1 MINFLLQKGAI
12 VKHHF
17 IFNGIDKPVG
27 SMFIGTSPEF
37 EMALYTTCFL
47 IRPDGICPLKLGGN
61 KFIIRTFSYRYKRKN
76 MIGSAFP
83 EI

>member
-1 MINFLLQKGAI
+1 M
-12 VKHHF
+12 KHHF
-17 IFNGIDKPVG
+17 VFNGIDKPVG

-37 EMALYTTCFL
+37 EMALYTTCFML
-47 IRPDGICPLKLGGN
+47 RADKICPLKLNGSR
-61 KFIIRTFSYRYKRKN
+61 FIIRTFSYRYKRKN